1 MKKENRIY
9 DSIIKLDL
17 VEVKNFVSDF
27 RRERLILLGVLRNFY
42 GNKKVFV
49 TVLNGVSII
58 NVE

>member
-9 DSIIKLDL
+9 DSKIKLDL